1 MSFSLNSLSSSEPLA
16 ACEWVMD
23 VPSTLDVV
31 LGTSTLT
38 VGACSKLAVG
48 DIVRLKPAA
57 GTDLEVRLGGSPFAS
72 GEVAVVDDAVSLR
85 LGRILKPEALA

>member
-1 MSFSLNSLSSSEPLA
+1 M

-38 VGACSKLAVG
+38 VGACSRLAVG
-48 DIVRLKPAA
+48 DIVRLKQAA
-57 GTDLEVRLGGSPFAS
+57 GADLELRLAGLPFAA
-72 GEVAVVDDAVSLR
+72 GEVAVVDDAVSIR
-85 LGRILKPEALA
+85 VGRILKPEALA